1 MGGIGG
7 GGGCSATSS
16 GVLQG
21 EGHGQTLV
29 LMSLSLWSPPSSRQA
44 LGKGL
49 EGEEGGEPMD
59 WGVGVSPG
67 QDACPQLPIGERGNE
82 NILGLRGHCLMP
94 AEASLSQALF

>member
-1 MGGIGG
+1 MCGRDWG

-67 QDACPQLPIGERGNE
+67 QDACPQLPIGRERE
-82 NILGLRGHCLMP
+82 REYLRPQGSLP
-94 AEASLSQALF
+94 DAS